1 MIMMIDD
8 WCLCPHPEGVEAGG
22 EATGDGDVANLDQV
36 GLFIILYPQS
46 TKSNLRE
53 KKTKNE
59 QDTIF

>member
-1 MIMMIDD
+1 MMIDD

-22 EATGDGDVANLDQV
+22 EAAGDGDVANLDQV